1 MSCDNR
7 TFDFTADQADTI
19 KRCLDILDH
28 AWEKEQ
34 HEPELSCLNAAIEGL
49 YSVMTV
55 YELWEDKQ

>member
-7 TFDFTADQADTI
+7 TYEFTTDQANTI
-19 KRCLDILDH
+19 KRCLDILEH
-28 AWEKEQ
+28 ACEKER

-55 YELWEDKQ
+55 YELWEE

>member
-7 TFDFTADQADTI
+7 TYDFTVGEANTI

-28 AWEKEQ
+28 AWEKER
-34 HEPELSCLNAAIEGL
+34 HEPELSCLNAVIEGL
-49 YSVMTV
+49 CSVITV